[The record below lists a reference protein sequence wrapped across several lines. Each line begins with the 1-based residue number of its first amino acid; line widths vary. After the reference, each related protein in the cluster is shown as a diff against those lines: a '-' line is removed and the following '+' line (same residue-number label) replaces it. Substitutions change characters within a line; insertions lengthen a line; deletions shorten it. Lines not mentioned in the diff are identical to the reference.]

1 MAVKLTAKLIEAFA
15 GTFLSGRYDNA
26 KPTPPFHRQGWALY
40 CSDERQAG
48 LVAPRGHAKSTA
60 FTYDYIL
67 AECLFRT
74 AQYVILIGSTEDKA
88 AEQLS
93 NLSEEI
99 EVNEDMRR
107 EFGVAG
113 FETQQKTEI
122 IVKFDDG
129 ARFRILARGAEQKI
143 RGAMWNG
150 MRPDLIVCDDMEDD
164 EQVMSKDRRLKFQK
178 WFFRAAKQALS
189 RRGRI
194 RVHGTILHEDS
205 LLARLNKNKMWKF
218 LFFKAHN
225 SYSDFSNLLWPEQ
238 WSAEALRDVQIEF
251 EENGD
256 SAGYSQEF
264 LNTPLDNNEAYLKKE
279 NFLPMAPDDYESEKI
294 YICGADWAISKADS
308 ANRTSNSYSDFS
320 NLLWPEQWS
329 AEALRD
335 VQIEFEENGDSAG
348 YSQEFLNTPLDNNEA
363 YLKKENFLPMAPD
376 DYESEKIYICG
387 ADWAISKAD
396 SANRTSF
403 TCGGKDVE
411 NIVHVVGQAVGR
423 WDSLEIVEE
432 FFAFHDR
439 WRPAAWYVENGQI
452 WLGLKPMIL
461 KEMQKR
467 DTWINIIERTPIKD
481 KSVRGRSLQRRHKNG
496 GMRFD
501 KQASWYPGYEAELLT
516 FTGVTDAVLDDQFD
530 STALMSIGFDEWHE
544 IDEDD
549 FVSEEEW
556 AARRE
561 SASAR
566 GGVHAGRSITGY

>member
-15 GTFLSGRYDNA
+15 GTFLSARYDDA
-26 KPTPPFHRQGWALY
+26 KPTPAFHREGWALY
-40 CSDERQAG
+40 CSDVRQAG

-74 AQYVILIGSTEDKA
+74 ARYVILIGSTEDKA

-99 EVNEDMRR
+99 EINADLRR
-107 EFGVAG
+107 EFGVTG

-164 EQVMSKDRRLKFQK
+164 EQVMNKDRRRKFQQ

-205 LLARLNKNKMWKF
+205 LLARLLKNKMWHF
-218 LFFKAHN
+218 LFFKAHE

-279 NFLPMAPDDYESEKI
+279 NFLPMLPEDYDTEKI
-294 YICGADWAISKADS
+294 YIAAADWAISK
-308 ANRTSNSYSDFS
+308 
-320 NLLWPEQWS
+320 
-329 AEALRD
+329 
-335 VQIEFEENGDSAG
+335 
-348 YSQEFLNTPLDNNEA
+348 
-363 YLKKENFLPMAPD
+363 K
-376 DYESEKIYICG
+376 
-387 ADWAISKAD
+387 D

-403 TCGGKDVE
+403 TCGGKDVN

-432 FFAFHDR
+432 FFAFHNR
-439 WRPAAWYVENGQI
+439 WNPVAWYVENGQI
-452 WLGLKPMIL
+452 WLSIKPLIL
-461 KEMQKR
+461 REMQKR
-467 DTWINIIERTPIKD
+467 DTWINIIERSPIGD
-481 KSVRGRSLQRRHKNG
+481 KAARGRSLQRRHKNG

-530 STALMSIGFDEWHE
+530 STALMSLGFDDFHE
-544 IDEDD
+544 VEEED
-549 FVSEEEW
+549 FISEEEW
-556 AARRE
+556 MEEREARRYR
-561 SASAR
+561 SR
-566 GGVHAGRSITGY
+566 GSSRSVTGY

>member
-1 MAVKLTAKLIEAFA
+1 MSVKLTAKLIEAFA
-15 GTFLSGRYDNA
+15 GTFLSGRYDDA

-99 EVNEDMRR
+99 EINEDMRR

-164 EQVMSKDRRLKFQK
+164 EQVMNKDRRLKFQK

-225 SYSDFSNLLWPEQ
+225 SYNDFGNLLWPEQ
-238 WSAEALRDVQIEF
+238 WSADALRNVQIEF

-279 NFLPMAPDDYESEKI
+279 NFLPMEEEDY
-294 YICGADWAISKADS
+294 
-308 ANRTSNSYSDFS
+308 N
-320 NLLWPEQWS
+320 
-329 AEALRD
+329 
-335 VQIEFEENGDSAG
+335 
-348 YSQEFLNTPLDNNEA
+348 
-363 YLKKENFLPMAPD
+363 
-376 DYESEKIYICG
+376 SEKIYICG

-432 FFAFHDR
+432 FFNFHNR
-439 WRPAAWYVENGQI
+439 WKPAAWYVENGQI

-467 DTWINIIERTPIKD
+467 DTWINIIERSPIKD
-481 KSVRGRSLQRRHKNG
+481 KATRGRSLQKRHKNG

-530 STALMSIGFDEWHE
+530 STAIMSIGFDEWHE
-544 IDEDD
+544 IEEDD

-561 SASAR
+561 SANAR

>member
-1 MAVKLTAKLIEAFA
+1 MAVKLTPKLIEAFA
-15 GTFLSGRYDNA
+15 GTFLSGRYDDA
-26 KPTPPFHRQGWALY
+26 KPTPAFHRKGWSLY
-40 CSDERQAG
+40 CSPVKQAG

-74 AQYVILIGSTEDKA
+74 ARYVILIGSTEDKA

-99 EVNEDMRR
+99 ETNEDMRR

-122 IVKFDDG
+122 IVRFTDG

-164 EQVMSKDRRLKFQK
+164 EQVENKDRRAKFRR

-205 LLARLNKNKMWKF
+205 LLARLMKNKAWTF
-218 LFFKAHN
+218 QFYKAHE

-238 WSAEALRDVQIEF
+238 WSAEALREVQMEF
-251 EENGD
+251 EEDGD
-256 SAGYSQEF
+256 SGGYSQEF

-279 NFLPMAPDDYESEKI
+279 NFLPMRPEDYDSDKI
-294 YICGADWAISKADS
+294 YIAAADWAISK
-308 ANRTSNSYSDFS
+308 
-320 NLLWPEQWS
+320 
-329 AEALRD
+329 
-335 VQIEFEENGDSAG
+335 
-348 YSQEFLNTPLDNNEA
+348 
-363 YLKKENFLPMAPD
+363 K
-376 DYESEKIYICG
+376 
-387 ADWAISKAD
+387 D

-403 TCGGKDVE
+403 TCGGKDVN

-423 WDSLEIVEE
+423 WDSLEIIEE
-432 FFAFHDR
+432 IFDFYDK
-439 WRPAAWYVENGQI
+439 WKPVAWYVENGQI
-452 WLGLKPMIL
+452 WLSLKPMII
-461 KEMQKR
+461 KEMMRR
-467 DTWINIIERTPIKD
+467 DKWINFVERTPITD
-481 KSVRGRSLQRRHKNG
+481 KASRGRTMQKRHKVG

-530 STALMSIGFDEWHE
+530 SSALMCIGFEDFHEVDEEDFKDEDEWL
-544 IDEDD
+544 
-549 FVSEEEW
+549 EERASR
-556 AARRE
+556 AARGSYRR
-561 SASAR
+561 A
-566 GGVHAGRSITGY
+566 VTGY